1 VADAK
6 DALRLGCASWSLPRD
21 IQDQFPGDAPHL
33 ARYATR
39 LNAVE
44 INSSFHRPH
53 SRATYERWAAS
64 VPPSFRFA
72 VKLPRTI
79 THERR
84 LADAAPLLDEFLA
97 QASGL
102 GDRLECLLV
111 QMPPSLA
118 FDAATAT
125 SFFDVLRE
133 RWSGRI
139 AAEPRHASW
148 FDSDVDA
155 FLARRR
161 IARVLADPV
170 RNAGG
175 EHPGGWPDLVYLR
188 LHGSPRV
195 YYSSYAPEVIEALAR
210 RIALALQSGQ
220 HVWCIFDNTA
230 SGAATHDA
238 LALEAALQRAG
249 GTAASDERR

>member
-1 VADAK
+1 VRELEPAAGRAGAVPRRRAAPG
-6 DALRLGCASWSLPRD
+6 ALRGSPERGR
-21 IQDQFPGDAPHL
+21 DQFVLPSAAQPRHVRTLGGERAATVPVCGEAAAHHH
-33 ARYATR
+33 AR
-39 LNAVE
+39 
-44 INSSFHRPH
+44 
-53 SRATYERWAAS
+53 AA
-64 VPPSFRFA
+64 
-72 VKLPRTI
+72 
-79 THERR
+79 
-84 LADAAPLLDEFLA
+84 LADAASLLDDFLA

-118 FDAATAT
+118 FDAATAS
-125 SFFDVLRE
+125 SFFDALRE

-148 FDSDVDA
+148 FDSDVDGL
-155 FLARRR
+155 LAQRG

-170 RNAGG
+170 RQAGG
-175 EHPGGWPDLVYLR
+175 ERPGGLADLVYLR

-195 YYSSYAPEVIEALAR
+195 YYSSYAPEIIEALAR
-210 RIALALQSGQ
+210 RIALALQSRQ
-220 HVWCIFDNTA
+220 RVWCIFDNTA